1 MICNLLCRAD
11 GDEVDSLGNE
21 IPAQEKMKMRNF
33 SCIVVLTL
41 VKHTIMAVSL
51 KGVHCTVTSM
61 TLLVVTATNWKV
73 VLEKGARIYDVSLFY
88 VIRNLPPTCAS
99 VLLVVVVN

>member
-51 KGVHCTVTSM
+51 KGVHCTV
-61 TLLVVTATNWKV
+61 N
-73 VLEKGARIYDVSLFY
+73 IYD
-88 VIRNLPPTCAS
+88 IAS
-99 VLLVVVVN
+99 RHCNQLESCPREGCENI